1 MGRRNVKLE
10 ELNRLTAKTLDAKF
24 LRIIQEG
31 LNCSPFESEAVL
43 EAVKE
48 VYFPYL
54 DEAAPQAPPGK
65 ITLVVVN
72 ADEPAGK
79 PITKCEKQT
88 VSLTIHR
95 GAIDDTC
102 LQKEGVAKFRQARI
116 SDICQEALSQGGL
129 LTREDLAYRVFFV
142 SVRTITRDLKELRE
156 SSPEI
161 PLPLRGTVQDMG
173 PVLSHRVE
181 IVRLALRG
189 YTTSEICQKMH
200 HSPSAVSNYLSTF
213 TRCAQLAEQ
222 GLSRSQIAYLL
233 RRGESLVQQYLE
245 LVEESKQDEK
255 LAHQLQSFLQVGI
268 AGREK
273 KREGRGSRP

>member
-10 ELNRLTAKTLDAKF
+10 ELNRLQAKTLDAKF
-24 LRIIQEG
+24 LTIIQEG

-65 ITLVVVN
+65 LTLVAVN

-79 PITKCEKQT
+79 PISKCDKQT

-95 GAIDDTC
+95 GAVDDEC
-102 LQKEGVAKFRQARI
+102 LQKSGPAKFRQSRI
-116 SDICQEALSQGGL
+116 SEICQEALSQGGL
-129 LTREDLAYRVFFV
+129 LTREDLAYRIFFV
-142 SVRTITRDLKELRE
+142 SVRTITRDLQELRE
-156 SSPEI
+156 SRPEI
-161 PLPLRGTVQDMG
+161 PLPLRGTVQDIG

-189 YTTSEICQKMH
+189 NTTSQICQKLH

-222 GLSRSQIAYLL
+222 GVGRGQIAYLL
-233 RRGESLVQQYLE
+233 RRGESLVQRYLE
-245 LVEESKQDEK
+245 LLEESKQDEE
-255 LAHQLQSFLQVGI
+255 LAHQLQSFLQVGV
-268 AGREK
+268 AGHEK
-273 KREGRGSRP
+273 KRERKGSRP